1 MVNDWGRLAP
11 QDANAVEGG
20 TACPVPVPWW
30 PAPWPD
36 LYAPSR

>member
-1 MVNDWGRLAP
+1 MVNDWGRLSP

-20 TACPVPVPWW
+20 MARPVPVPWW
-30 PAPWPD
+30 LAPLPD